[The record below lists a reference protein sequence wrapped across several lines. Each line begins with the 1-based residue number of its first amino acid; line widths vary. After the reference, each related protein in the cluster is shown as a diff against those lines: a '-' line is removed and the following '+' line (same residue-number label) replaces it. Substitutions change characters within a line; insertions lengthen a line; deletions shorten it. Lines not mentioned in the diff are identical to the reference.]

1 MRNLEIKANKKSVSK
16 TKPKSN
22 DAQSLEKDL
31 GNKGIDILIQ
41 LPESE
46 EEFDKFLGVKKPE
59 YFLPF
64 LNWQKINCLNVYRFK
79 NKGKVH
85 FE

>member
-31 GNKGIDILIQ
+31 GNKGIDI
-41 LPESE
+41 
-46 EEFDKFLGVKKPE
+46 
-59 YFLPF
+59 
-64 LNWQKINCLNVYRFK
+64 
-79 NKGKVH
+79 
-85 FE
+85 